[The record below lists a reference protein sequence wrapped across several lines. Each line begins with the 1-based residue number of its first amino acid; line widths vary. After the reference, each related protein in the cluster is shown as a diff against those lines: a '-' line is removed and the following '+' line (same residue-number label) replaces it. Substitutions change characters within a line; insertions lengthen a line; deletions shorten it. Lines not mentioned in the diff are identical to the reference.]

1 MHMHTCTYLHM
12 HMRACRRPMGPC
24 GPNEDTQTLPCTQDP
39 SCSYAQQVENVTLFE
54 QSSKLWLA
62 AAMLRLQDAANER
75 WTLDP
80 GQSECFCVNADI
92 V

>member
-1 MHMHTCTYLHM
+1 MEKFTADGGVKAY
-12 HMRACRRPMGPC
+12 R
-24 GPNEDTQTLPCTQDP
+24 PNEETQTLPCTQDP

-54 QSSKLWLA
+54 QSAKLWLA